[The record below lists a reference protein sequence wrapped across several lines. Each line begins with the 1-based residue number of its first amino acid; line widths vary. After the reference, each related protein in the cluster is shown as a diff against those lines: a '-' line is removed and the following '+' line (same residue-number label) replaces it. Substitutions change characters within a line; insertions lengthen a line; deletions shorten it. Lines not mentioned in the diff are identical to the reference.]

1 MRNLTGRMSLP
12 ALQLMFAQSQ
22 LAISAMTKE
31 VILPLAPPQLVL
43 PATLATQAQ
52 PRVLVMEQIGNLL
65 THAKVRQTKCFH
77 KWINRTD

>member
-1 MRNLTGRMSLP
+1 MSLP